1 MTELYRSMLRIRM
14 VEQAIAARYGE
25 GRMRCPIH
33 LSIGQEAVAVGVAAV
48 LRPDDRVL
56 SSHRCHAHYLA
67 CGGDLKAMIAELHG
81 SPDGCNGGRGGSMH
95 LQGGQLVASLPIV
108 GSAIPLAV
116 GMALA
121 DKLDGSDRVTVVF
134 FGDAAVEEGAFHEA
148 MNLAAVKR
156 LRVLF
161 VCEDNDRSI
170 WTPKSERQP
179 DRSLWR
185 MAEAYG
191 DVSWIGFDS
200 DGTVKQIRKEAM
212 SAVREIRSYHAPL
225 FIAIPCYRW
234 AEHCGPNPR
243 ADLVADWP
251 DPLSGF
257 TPPPEMIAEITAE
270 IDEAFAA
277 CQ

>member
-1 MTELYRSMLRIRM
+1 MTDLYRSMLRIRM

-25 GRMRCPIH
+25 GKMRCPIH
-33 LSIGQEAVAVGVAAV
+33 LSIGQEAVAVGVAAA

-67 CGGDLKAMIAELHG
+67 CGGDLKAMVAELHG
-81 SPDGCNGGRGGSMH
+81 LPTGCNGGRGGSMH

-170 WTPKSERQP
+170 WTPLEKRQP
-179 DRSLWR
+179 QGFLMESGLSRGIYTDACSGFNVQL
-185 MAEAYG
+185 
-191 DVSWIGFDS
+191 IGNMTFGALARVRGS
-200 DGTVKQIRKEAM
+200 AGPAM
-212 SAVREIRSYHAPL
+212 LV
-225 FIAIPCYRW
+225 CDTYRW
-234 AEHCGPNPR
+234 AEHCGPNERSDPE
-243 ADLVADWP
+243 DWP
-251 DPLSGF
+251 LTDPF
-257 TPPPEMIAEITAE
+257 RDFNPPSKMVAEITAE

>member
-1 MTELYRSMLRIRM
+1 MLRIRM

-33 LSIGQEAVAVGVAAV
+33 LSIGQEAVAVGVAAA

-148 MNLAAVKR
+148 MNLAAVKQ

-170 WTPKSERQP
+170 FTPKSERQAAHP
-179 DRSLWR
+179 IDLFRAHETPVTCTRYAPASTAQRS
-185 MAEAYG
+185 AEW
-191 DVSWIGFDS
+191 SLH
-200 DGTVKQIRKEAM
+200 K
-212 SAVREIRSYHAPL
+212 IRSGIGPAALY
-225 FIAIPCYRW
+225 CETYRW

-251 DPLSGF
+251 DPISGF
-257 TPPPEMIAEITAE
+257 TPPPEMVSEIAAE
-270 IDEAFAA
+270 IDAAFALA
-277 CQ
+277 RT